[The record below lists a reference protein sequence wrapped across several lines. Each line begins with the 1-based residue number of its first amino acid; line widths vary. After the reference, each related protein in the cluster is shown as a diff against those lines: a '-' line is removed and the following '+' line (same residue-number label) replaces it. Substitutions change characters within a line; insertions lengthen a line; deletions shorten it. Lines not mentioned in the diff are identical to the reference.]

1 MKREEEVVVHQKDYR
16 PSAFTIDE
24 ISLDIFLD
32 PEVTEVQSRL
42 TLRRQGPG
50 PLRLDGVGLE
60 LLSLRLDGR
69 LLGAEDYV
77 QDQQSVLVAEVP
89 ERCTLESR
97 VRIHPAA
104 NTALT
109 GLYYVDGTFLT
120 QCEAEGFRRITYYI
134 DRPDVLARYT
144 VTVHAPEEKFPVLLS
159 NGNLVATGTGPQTNW
174 HWARWQDP
182 FPKPSYLFALVAGS
196 FHCARA
202 HFCTQSGREIGL
214 ELYVAPQYR
223 HACDQALQSLQH
235 AMAWDEAVYGRE
247 YDLERYLIV
256 ATDSFNMGAMENKGL
271 NIFNSQ
277 YVLASPQT
285 ATDKDYL
292 GIESVIAHEY
302 FHNWTGNR
310 VTIRDWFQLSLKEGL
325 TVFRDQEFSSD
336 RNSRG
341 VQRVADVRRL
351 RSAQFT
357 EDASQLAHP
366 VRPHSYKEINNF
378 YTATVYEK
386 GAEIIRMLHTLL
398 GGKAFRQ
405 GMDLYFDRHDGQA
418 VCIED
423 LISALSDGSGQD
435 LSPFLLWY
443 DQAGT
448 PRLQMEGRYEAGSR
462 HYVLRLSQQTPPTP
476 GQPRKVPLPIPVR
489 LAFFLEDGTPVDH
502 AREQILLL
510 QEAAQEWRF
519 GPFPGPVIPSVL
531 RGFSAPVILERTDS
545 QVADVFLARHDDD
558 PFNRWDSFQRLA
570 QHAILAAVKSDDGRL
585 ETTSLEDAVAS
596 ALTECHQDPAFAAE
610 LLRLPAEETL
620 GQAMD
625 VIDVDGIHR
634 VREQLRR
641 RLATVFASQWSSLYR
656 ELSCPYHF
664 DPKAVGQRSL
674 RHLALSYA
682 LLGPEGTQ
690 AQGWAEEQ
698 YAKADNM
705 TERLGAL
712 TALAM
717 EGLLPKH
724 LLQDFYQRWQ
734 DHPLII
740 DKWFSLQML
749 PATPQTLEQAKLL
762 LEHPAFQWQVPN
774 RVRALLGSFA
784 ANPTVF
790 HAADGSGYAFYA
802 EQLARLDPVNPQTA
816 ARLSTV
822 FSRISRFDPHRQ
834 AKMRSAMLRLQQLPK
849 LSRDVSEILERCLA

>member
-32 PEVTEVQSRL
+32 PEATEVQSRL

-202 HFCTQSGREIGL
+202 HFCTRSGREIGL

-351 RSAQFT
+351 RSAQFA

-366 VRPHSYKEINNF
+366 VRPQSYKEINNF

-386 GAEIIRMLHTLL
+386 GAEIIRM
-398 GGKAFRQ
+398 
-405 GMDLYFDRHDGQA
+405 
-418 VCIED
+418 
-423 LISALSDGSGQD
+423 
-435 LSPFLLWY
+435 
-443 DQAGT
+443 
-448 PRLQMEGRYEAGSR
+448 
-462 HYVLRLSQQTPPTP
+462 
-476 GQPRKVPLPIPVR
+476 
-489 LAFFLEDGTPVDH
+489 
-502 AREQILLL
+502 
-510 QEAAQEWRF
+510 
-519 GPFPGPVIPSVL
+519 
-531 RGFSAPVILERTDS
+531 
-545 QVADVFLARHDDD
+545 
-558 PFNRWDSFQRLA
+558 
-570 QHAILAAVKSDDGRL
+570 
-585 ETTSLEDAVAS
+585 
-596 ALTECHQDPAFAAE
+596 
-610 LLRLPAEETL
+610 
-620 GQAMD
+620 
-625 VIDVDGIHR
+625 
-634 VREQLRR
+634 
-641 RLATVFASQWSSLYR
+641 
-656 ELSCPYHF
+656 
-664 DPKAVGQRSL
+664 
-674 RHLALSYA
+674 
-682 LLGPEGTQ
+682 
-690 AQGWAEEQ
+690 
-698 YAKADNM
+698 
-705 TERLGAL
+705 
-712 TALAM
+712 
-717 EGLLPKH
+717 
-724 LLQDFYQRWQ
+724 
-734 DHPLII
+734 
-740 DKWFSLQML
+740 
-749 PATPQTLEQAKLL
+749 
-762 LEHPAFQWQVPN
+762 
-774 RVRALLGSFA
+774 
-784 ANPTVF
+784 
-790 HAADGSGYAFYA
+790 
-802 EQLARLDPVNPQTA
+802 
-816 ARLSTV
+816 
-822 FSRISRFDPHRQ
+822 
-834 AKMRSAMLRLQQLPK
+834 
-849 LSRDVSEILERCLA
+849 